1 MDFGDLL
8 NDTKIKEKLFNLH
21 TNIDEIEK
29 IINTAL
35 TKFDYEKLTPI
46 EKANYD
52 LFNVY
57 SLNILCWMYM
67 RTKGQDPNKTNIK
80 GELVRIKNYM
90 LKLKEVRMNFCILKF
105 IFLCRISRCK
115 IRNYDLKLINQ
126 PRTGLLSMV

>member
-126 PRTGLLSMV
+126 PRNGLLSMV

>member
-67 RTKGQDPNKTNIK
+67 RTKGQDPNKTDIK

-90 LKLKEVRMNFCILKF
+90 LKLKEVWMNFCILKF

-115 IRNYDLKLINQ
+115 IKNYDLKLINQ
-126 PRTGLLSMV
+126 PRNGLLSMV